1 MLRIALVATALY
13 TVLTLLLGLPLGFL
27 AFAGEDM
34 VFSDEPLGYLAWVGG
49 LGLVLGLCQAVLL
62 ATRVERSWARPVP
75 QRPLWVPVLATSL
88 LTAALLCVALLM
100 ASIALIGDDALGAF
114 DTPWLALSA
123 ALFLLMWAAWALLFW
138 RQGRQYGVDG
148 LLDRGLR
155 WILAGSLLELLI
167 AVPAH
172 LVARRRDD
180 CCAPSV
186 SYLGLVMGMAVLL
199 TSFGPGV
206 YFLFAQRLA
215 RKRGASAPR

>member
-1 MLRIALVATALY
+1 MLRIALIATALY
-13 TVLTLLLGLPLGFL
+13 TLLTLLLGLPLGWL
-27 AFAGEDM
+27 AFASGDS
-34 VFSDEPLGYLAWVGG
+34 VFSDEPLGYVAWVGG
-49 LGLVLGLCQAVLL
+49 LGLALGLCQAVLL

-75 QRPLWVPVLATSL
+75 QRPLWVPVLAASFLTGFL
-88 LTAALLCVALLM
+88 LLAALLM
-100 ASIALIGDDALGAF
+100 AGIALIGDDALGVF
-114 DTPWLALSA
+114 HPPWGALSG
-123 ALFLLMWAAWALLFW
+123 LLLLLMWGAWALLFR
-138 RQGRQYGVDG
+138 RQGQHHGVDG

-155 WILAGSLLELLI
+155 WVLAGSVVELLV

-199 TSFGPGV
+199 MSFGPGV

-215 RKRGASAPR
+215 RKRGPRT